1 MMYKLQ
7 LSSKTLRFL
16 KKLDGS
22 AKKEILQVF
31 EKILDNPYRFKPL
44 RYEFKGY
51 YRARFE
57 KYRIIFEINDNTVFV
72 LSIERRKKA
81 YK

>member
-1 MMYKLQ
+1 MIYKLQ
-7 LSSKTLRFL
+7 LSGKTLQFL

-44 RYEFKGY
+44 RYELKGF
-51 YRARFE
+51 YRARFG
-57 KYRIIFEINDNTVFV
+57 KYRIIFEINDNTVFI
-72 LSIERRKKA
+72 LSIEHRKKA